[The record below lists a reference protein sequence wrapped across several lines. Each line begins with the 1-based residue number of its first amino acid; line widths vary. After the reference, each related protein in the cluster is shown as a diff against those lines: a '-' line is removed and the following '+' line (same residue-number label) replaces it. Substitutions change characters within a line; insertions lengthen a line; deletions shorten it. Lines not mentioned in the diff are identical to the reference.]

1 MFEEYIDELEK
12 TITQKENLAS
22 IRSKSQKF
30 VKEHSLEECWNFS
43 MQAWKSSYFQVQE
56 LAVFICGYIAYSYN
70 EALEFLE
77 TEVVYHADWRVQEVL
92 AMAFD
97 SYCKDIGYEQAL
109 PTIQKWLDSPIAN
122 QRRAVTEGLRVWTS
136 RKYFKENPQVAINIL
151 SKLKDDDS
159 EYVRKSVGNAL
170 RDISKKFP
178 DLVVGE
184 LASWDISDKRI
195 SQVYKLAYRYVKEKY
210 PDR

>member
-1 MFEEYIDELEK
+1 MVIL
-12 TITQKENLAS
+12 
-22 IRSKSQKF
+22 
-30 VKEHSLEECWNFS
+30 H
-43 MQAWKSSYFQVQE
+43 
-56 LAVFICGYIAYSYN
+56 YSYN